1 MSEIACFF
9 EEQISL
15 RMIVCHLFGIKDNVE
30 KKNDKI

>member
-9 EEQISL
+9 GEQISL

-30 KKNDKI
+30 KKNNKI